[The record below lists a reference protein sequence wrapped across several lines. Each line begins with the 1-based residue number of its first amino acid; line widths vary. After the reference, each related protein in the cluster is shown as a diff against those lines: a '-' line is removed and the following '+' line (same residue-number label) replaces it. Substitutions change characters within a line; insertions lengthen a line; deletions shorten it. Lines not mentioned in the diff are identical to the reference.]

1 MSEQDCRH
9 PMGIRVVVMHD
20 FPGDFG
26 LIGPR
31 SAVMVKDGVLR
42 LVEGEEFEKR
52 CTDAYRQVCEQF
64 GVDIPDDV
72 QLRLR
77 Q

>member
-1 MSEQDCRH
+1 MSEQDNAS
-9 PMGIRVVVMHD
+9 PMGVRLLVVRD
-20 FPGDFG
+20 FPGEFG
-26 LIGPR
+26 MIGSH
-31 SAVMVKDGVLR
+31 SAVLVKDGVLR
-42 LVEGEEFEKR
+42 LVEGEEFEEL
-52 CTDAYRQVCEQF
+52 CVAAYRQVCEQF